1 VRRLFALPV
10 LTVCLSFVAQAA
22 QPPLSQVYVTY
33 RNALP
38 SGIAEELTLMGVPHG
53 VVLPTINAV
62 ALSAPPA
69 LVEAIAQDPRVAKV
83 TPQQKLKLNLYGSVD
98 QINARGV
105 NVPEMIE
112 AESGLVER
120 PGVTGAG
127 VTVAVID
134 SGVYAAHP
142 GLLGRATTGLNFELS
157 LLAREL
163 SGVLPTA
170 VWDAYALATGALA
183 LQDEVGHGTH
193 CAGIIGGDG
202 TGASGLDL
210 AGVAP
215 GVNFVSMKLASAVNG
230 VVEDIGFE
238 ANAVAAI
245 DYLIRHNAELGVRV
259 ASNSWGILAEEAQ
272 SPVTG
277 PTDFGPLEAVT
288 RAAVDAGIVMV
299 FAAGNDGGGPEKDT
313 LRPVPNAMEEV
324 IAVASA
330 CKANHGSCEG
340 GRINSFSSRG
350 LVTVAAPGDEIL
362 SAQSPSILAPLGQLL
377 EGDYFGDTPQ
387 DEAQNRALYMRLSG
401 TSMAAPHVAG
411 VAALLLE
418 ANPDLTPAEVKQ
430 IISETADDML
440 IEGDEELVEGYDKA
454 SGHGLVNVRKALA
467 AATLMKVENKS
478 EGKAS
483 GRFGGAWTLL
493 GMALLLPLG
502 LRRVMRRV

>member
-1 VRRLFALPV
+1 
-10 LTVCLSFVAQAA
+10 
-22 QPPLSQVYVTY
+22 
-33 RNALP
+33 
-38 SGIAEELTLMGVPHG
+38 
-53 VVLPTINAV
+53 
-62 ALSAPPA
+62 
-69 LVEAIAQDPRVAKV
+69 
-83 TPQQKLKLNLYGSVD
+83 
-98 QINARGV
+98 
-105 NVPEMIE
+105 
-112 AESGLVER
+112 
-120 PGVTGAG
+120 
-127 VTVAVID
+127 
-134 SGVYAAHP
+134 
-142 GLLGRATTGLNFELS
+142 
-157 LLAREL
+157 
-163 SGVLPTA
+163 
-170 VWDAYALATGALA
+170 
-183 LQDEVGHGTH
+183 
-193 CAGIIGGDG
+193 
-202 TGASGLDL
+202 
-210 AGVAP
+210 
-215 GVNFVSMKLASAVNG
+215 MKLASAVNG